1 MHWQSLML
9 GSNMWRSNMKMSR
22 LKYLCLFVLGF
33 CIGFYSQKAMPVS
46 LIDSAADD
54 TTCMAM
60 NIYFE
65 AGNQPLAG
73 KIAVGHVT
81 LNRVKDS
88 QFPSSICAVVHQ
100 TKEYKTSWKTGEL
113 IPRRGM
119 CQFSWFC
126 DGKADIPLDSVT
138 WIESIY
144 LARRIL
150 AGEWTDIT
158 EGALWYHADY
168 TTPYWIKNLNR
179 TVYINNHIF
188 YK

>member
-1 MHWQSLML
+1 
-9 GSNMWRSNMKMSR
+9 MKMSR
-22 LKYLCLFVLGF
+22 LKFLAMFVLGF

-46 LIDSAADD
+46 LIDGVSDD

-73 KIAVGHVT
+73 KVAVGQVT
-81 LNRVKDS
+81 LNRVAAK
-88 QFPSSICAVVHQ
+88 QFPNNVCDVVHQ
-100 TKEYKTSWKTGEL
+100 TKEYYTSWKTGL
-113 IPRRGM
+113 AIPKRGM
-119 CQFSWFC
+119 CQFSWYC
-126 DGKADIPLDSVT
+126 DGKADEPLDSVT
-138 WIESIY
+138 WIESVL
-144 LARRIL
+144 LARRIQ

-168 TTPYWIKNLNR
+168 TEPYWITSLNQ
-179 TVYINNHIF
+179 TVHINNHIF